1 MAEAELQ
8 ALLETQRNENRNLRE
23 ENERLNAMLSN
34 LMSTMHQPRD
44 ERRQQ
49 PETMEMEMCTSLIS
63 LFWNLELTILSVPVI
78 CLQVD
83 GVPSPSEDGAS
94 LGLCMGFVLLGLHV
108 LRHHFS
114 SSYAKGNSK
123 DPYTLENSMLEGGRP
138 DATLWFD
145 L

>member
-49 PETMEMEMCTSLIS
+49 PETMEM
-63 LFWNLELTILSVPVI
+63 
-78 CLQVD
+78 VD

-123 DPYTLENSMLEGGRP
+123 DPYTLESSMLEGGRP